1 MSHKRI
7 TIPTLMGILL
17 AVVCALPGCKVIKIG
32 EESKYTGASSFDAS
46 TAGEQLWEEQVEKE
60 YPNKAVDLAVLLNDS
75 QGDLMSEDVISAHGG
90 KDLTTTSSA
99 ANNSVVYCVKGTGT
113 VTSVDAKAVD
123 DSASSK
129 GYITVQLDDYSGSAV
144 VRIAVGPVVSS
155 TSLRDYLD
163 GVSLNDFKDTT
174 EWSNV
179 SKSLNELM
187 LSEVIDKADI
197 AHIGGKTVS
206 FVGCFTTNP
215 SDANAIDISVVTLS
229 SE

>member
-1 MSHKRI
+1 M
-7 TIPTLMGILL
+7 
-17 AVVCALPGCKVIKIG
+17 
-32 EESKYTGASSFDAS
+32 GASSFDAS